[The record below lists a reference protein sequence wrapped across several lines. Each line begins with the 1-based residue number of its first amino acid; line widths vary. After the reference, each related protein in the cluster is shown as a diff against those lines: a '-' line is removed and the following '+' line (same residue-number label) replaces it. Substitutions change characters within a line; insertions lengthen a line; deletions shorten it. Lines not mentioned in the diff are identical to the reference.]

1 MACANVVSREYSDDR
16 DHVRVVEFLREA
28 FAKTGSLENWLPP
41 RFENNSRDMDP
52 GIRVWEDDGE
62 IVGLTVPEKPFVYF
76 VQLHPDY
83 MGLYGEMVEWIEEYS
98 RANKGEEP
106 EVKLSIIELEGN
118 PEKELV
124 LHDRGF
130 TRGRIY
136 GIFRIRDV
144 DAPIPDYEL
153 SEGFTVRS
161 ADPELDFDEIAR
173 CIRQVFGHGEWF
185 TREILDK
192 IAATSMYQQDLDLVV
207 VDKDGKIVS
216 FCTFRLDSPSGITE
230 LEPMGTLAEYRSIG
244 IGRALL
250 CEGFRRLRKYNPS
263 LLYIGGA
270 ANTPA
275 ANRLYEVTGFT
286 ERIDLYYWE
295 KLI

>member
-1 MACANVVSREYSDDR
+1 MAFMSVVSREYSDDR
-16 DHVRVVEFLREA
+16 DHVRVVEFLRES
-28 FAKTGSLENWLPP
+28 FAETESLENWLPP

-62 IVGLTVPEKPFVYF
+62 IVGLAVPEKPFVYF
-76 VQLHPDY
+76 VQLHHDY

-98 RANKGEEP
+98 RAHKGEESK
-106 EVKLSIIELEGN
+106 VKLSIIELEGN
-118 PEKELV
+118 QEKEQV
-124 LHDRGF
+124 LRDHGF

-153 SEGFTVRS
+153 PQGFIVRS
-161 ADPELDFDEIAR
+161 ADPETDFDEIAR

-185 TREILDK
+185 TREILDE
-192 IAATSMYQQDLDLVV
+192 IASTSTYQQDLDLVV
-207 VDKDGKIVS
+207 VDENSKIVS

-230 LEPMGTLAEYRSIG
+230 LEPMGTLAEYRSMG

-263 LLYIGGA
+263 FLYIGGA
-270 ANTPA
+270 ANTPES
-275 ANRLYEVTGFT
+275 NRLYEVTGFT